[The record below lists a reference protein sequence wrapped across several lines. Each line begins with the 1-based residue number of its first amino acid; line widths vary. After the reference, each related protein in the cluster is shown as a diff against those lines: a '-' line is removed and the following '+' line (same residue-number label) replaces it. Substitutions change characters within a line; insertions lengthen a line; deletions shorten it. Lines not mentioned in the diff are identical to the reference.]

1 MYNLGGM
8 IGRRRPDE
16 TPVVGPQPSRLLS
29 AVLDA
34 NVIYPAFLRDVLLR
48 LAASNLYHPR
58 WTARI
63 HDEWIRNV
71 IHNRPDLSPT
81 AFARIR
87 AQMDAHFS
95 GALVT
100 GFEALERHFE
110 GVHKDDRHVAAAAL
124 KAGADRIITQNLK
137 DFSAE
142 ALKPHGIVAIHP
154 DDFVCDLIRMDPVTT
169 RGVLEAHRVVLQRP
183 PHDPAEYAS
192 AFVRAGL
199 RKAAALLRS

>member
-1 MYNLGGM
+1 M
-8 IGRRRPDE
+8 IDRRHPDE
-16 TPVVGPQPSRLLS
+16 PSGAGPQPSRLLR

-48 LAASNLYHPR
+48 LAASNLYLPY

-87 AQMDAHFS
+87 AQMDAHFA

-100 GFEALERHFE
+100 GSEALEGQFE
-110 GVHKDDRHVAAAAL
+110 GVHEDDRHVAAAAL

-137 DFSAE
+137 DFPGE
-142 ALKPHGIVAIHP
+142 ALQPHGIVAIHP
-154 DDFVCDLIRMDPVTT
+154 DDFICDLIRMDPVTT
-169 RGVLEAHRVVLQRP
+169 RSALEAHRVGLQRP
-183 PHDPAEYAS
+183 PHDRAKYAS

-199 RKAAALLRS
+199 RKAAPLVWP

>member
-1 MYNLGGM
+1 M
-8 IGRRRPDE
+8 
-16 TPVVGPQPSRLLS
+16 
-29 AVLDA
+29 LDA

-48 LAASNLYHPR
+48 LAASNLYLPY

-87 AQMDAHFS
+87 AQMDAHFA

-100 GFEALERHFE
+100 DFEALERQFE
-110 GVHKDDRHVAAAAL
+110 GVHENDRHVAAAAL
-124 KAGADRIITQNLK
+124 KAGANRIVTHNLK
-137 DFSAE
+137 DFPAE
-142 ALKPHGIVAIHP
+142 ALQPHGIVASHP
-154 DDFVCDLIRMDPVTT
+154 DDFICDLIRMDPMTT
-169 RGVLEAHRVVLQRP
+169 RGVLEAHRVGLQRP
-183 PHDPAEYAS
+183 PHDSAEYAV

-199 RKAAALLRS
+199 PKAAALLWP